1 MEDLQSRKAAAR
13 AMTVALLVAC
23 ASLLLV
29 AAVEGQYSDWG
40 AATDLAVPVNSA
52 FAELAPSISRDG
64 LSLYFFSDRPGGF
77 GGNDIWVSQRASV
90 ADPWGAPQNLGPPVN
105 TVHDDNAP
113 TLSLDGHQLYFAS
126 NRPGGFGGLD
136 LYLSRRHNKRDD
148 FGWLPPENLG
158 SGINTGANE
167 AAAAPFE
174 DDVTGTITLYFH
186 SNRPGGIGADD
197 IYASTLSLDEVFGPA
212 IVVEELSSPF
222 LDRLPSIRRDG
233 LEAFITSNRPG
244 GFGLLDVWVST
255 RSSTADPWSIP
266 VNSGPAINSVA
277 VDGRAVLAFDGTRLY
292 FHSQRFGTFDLFVAT
307 RSKLKD
313 PD

>member
-13 AMTVALLVAC
+13 ATTVALSVAC

-40 AATDLAVPVNSA
+40 AAADLAPPVNSA
-52 FAELAPSISRDG
+52 FAELAPSISTDG

-90 ADPWGAPQNLGPPVN
+90 ADPWDAPQNLGPTIN

-113 TLSLDGHQLYFAS
+113 TLTLDGHRLYFAS
-126 NRPGGFGGLD
+126 NRPEGFGGLD
-136 LYLSRRHNKRDD
+136 LYVSRRHNKRDD
-148 FGWLPPENLG
+148 FAWQPPENLG
-158 SGINTGANE
+158 SGINTAANE
-167 AAAAPFE
+167 AAPAPFE
-174 DDVTGTITLYFH
+174 DDVTGAITLYFH

-197 IYASTLSLDEVFGPA
+197 IYASTLNLDESFGPA

-222 LDRLPSIRRDG
+222 LDRLPGIRRDG

-255 RSSTADPWSIP
+255 RASTSNPWSIP
-266 VNSGPAINSVA
+266 VNLGPAINSA
-277 VDGRAVLAFDGTRLY
+277 AADGRAVLTFDGTYLY